1 MMKDHNIAAT
11 VILVAAVVL
20 SANIASAADVGR
32 PAEPKP
38 AMSISAQSVASG
50 GTVDVIADFKLGK
63 KVHLYKDKLRFEWT
77 KLVGAKFTKAVLP
90 KPETVPDPLADKAGE
105 TIEVYTGQVKILGRL
120 TVTAKPGE
128 PVSVEGKMLHQS
140 CTDQICF
147 PPASEPFAFKLVATE
162 AEAPGDDDAEAI
174 DETLEW
180 LAAQQSGKTEG
191 WPAEPAK
198 TAATTEAASVA
209 PKDVQESDAAAEAAD
224 ETEDDDRALWVILGG
239 AFLAGIALALTPCVY
254 PMIPITAAVI
264 GARKEKGILSAL
276 AASFV
281 YVLGLAIVYALLG
294 LLVAT
299 VGSSVAAFLQSAY
312 VLIPVS
318 GVFVALAIVMFAG
331 LNFGAPT
338 GFAAKLQGL
347 LAGKKGF
354 ASTFILGAVSGLI
367 AGPCIAA
374 PLAGVLLYIAR
385 SGNLTLG
392 FWMLFVLAWGMGAP
406 LILFGTA
413 TGLMP
418 KAGAWMEW
426 IKRLLGF
433 VLLWAA
439 AYFLQ
444 AIIGEAA
451 YLISFGAL
459 LLAAAVFLG
468 GFDTLTKESGF
479 GDRLKRLLG
488 IATVIAALVLLI
500 PPLAEMSGLSLSGS
514 ANAPVENVFTPA
526 TQENVEAAI
535 AAGKPVVLDF
545 TATSCLYCK
554 ALDKRVFTKPE
565 TIAAAKGVTMLKID
579 VHKYPGLADRY
590 GVFGPPTLV
599 FIGTDGKVRKDLGF
613 AGLKT
618 LGEFVELLRKFKE

>member
-1 MMKDHNIAAT
+1 MKNHSTAAITIA
-11 VILVAAVVL
+11 IVAAVF
-20 SANIASAADVGR
+20 SAHIAFAADA
-32 PAEPKP
+32 AEPKP
-38 AMSISAQSVASG
+38 DISISEQTPPSG
-50 GTVDVIADFKLGK
+50 GTVDVVADFKLDK
-63 KVHLYKDKLRFEWT
+63 TVHLYKDKLRFEWT
-77 KLVGAKFTKAVLP
+77 GIVGATFEGAVLP
-90 KPETVPDPLADKAGE
+90 KPETIPDPLAEEDGQ
-105 TIEVYTGQVKILGRL
+105 TIEVYSGQVKVLGRL

-128 PVSVEGKMLHQS
+128 PVIIEGKMHHQS

-147 PPASEPFAFKLVATE
+147 RPAEEPFAFALLAGPAVHSDPADVRKPGPASKATGD
-162 AEAPGDDDAEAI
+162 AGDD
-174 DETLEW
+174 
-180 LAAQQSGKTEG
+180 AQ
-191 WPAEPAK
+191 
-198 TAATTEAASVA
+198 
-209 PKDVQESDAAAEAAD
+209 
-224 ETEDDDRALWVILGG
+224 ALWVILAG
-239 AFLAGIALALTPCVY
+239 AYLAGIALGLTPCVY
-254 PMIPITAAVI
+254 PMIPVTAAVI

-294 LLVAT
+294 LLVAK
-299 VGSSVAAFLQSAY
+299 VGSSVSSFLQSAY
-312 VLIPVS
+312 VIIPVS

-331 LNFGAPT
+331 LNFAAPT

-347 LAGKKGF
+347 LAGKTGL

-367 AGPCIAA
+367 AGPCVAA
-374 PLAGVLLYIAR
+374 PLAGVLLYIAK
-385 SGNLTLG
+385 SGNLALG